1 MINAV
6 SILIVSAAI
15 SWPAEPERTSLTGAA
30 AEATSFAISPDG
42 TRVAATSESH
52 ARVWDANTGNELF
65 AIEGPGAASVA
76 FRPDGTQLAVAWD
89 RDHPA
94 VYDAENG
101 RQLLIINA
109 LDAPGGAPFPPRIV
123 GVAFSPDARW
133 LATAGSTGGGGRQ
146 GMPGGVV
153 KVWELKTRTLAR
165 KFTGLPTVAT
175 AIAFSPD
182 GRLIAAGSS
191 GIGGELPLPG
201 QVDVWERETG
211 ERRHT
216 LMGKAAV
223 QPGENRCAVTSVAFS
238 PDSRRL
244 AWADSEGTVRVRDL
258 PSGAEAF
265 TLSGHTGW
273 VRAVAFSPR
282 GDRLASG
289 GDDGSVCLW
298 DLATGQRIKVLA
310 GHSLPIQAVAFSAD
324 GQRIES
330 AGGATSHF
338 APGIPGLFDQDAPE
352 SRTSPGKAGEVFHW
366 NIASD
371 P

>member
-1 MINAV
+1 
-6 SILIVSAAI
+6 
-15 SWPAEPERTSLTGAA
+15 
-30 AEATSFAISPDG
+30 
-42 TRVAATSESH
+42 
-52 ARVWDANTGNELF
+52 
-65 AIEGPGAASVA
+65 
-76 FRPDGTQLAVAWD
+76 LAVAWD

-94 VYDAENG
+94 IYDAENG
-101 RQLLIINA
+101 RQLFVINA

-123 GVAFSPDARW
+123 SVAFSPDGLW

-182 GRLIAAGSS
+182 GKLIAAGTS

-201 QVDVWERETG
+201 LVNVWDMDSG

-223 QPGENRCAVTSVAFS
+223 EPGENRCAVTSVSFS
-238 PDSRRL
+238 PDGKRL

-258 PSGAEAF
+258 PSGADAF

-282 GDRLASG
+282 GDRLAAG
-289 GDDGSVCLW
+289 GDDGSVSLW
-298 DLATGQRIKVLA
+298 DLATGQRITVLS
-310 GHSLPIQAVAFSAD
+310 GHTLPVRAVAFSAD
-324 GQRIES
+324 GQRIAS
-330 AGGATSHF
+330 ASGSTSHF
-338 APGIPGLFDQDAPE
+338 AAGIPGLIDQDAPE
-352 SRTSPGKAGEVFHW
+352 PRTLPGKAGEVFGW
-366 NIASD
+366 NNLSE